1 MNLSEKKKT
10 TKNDKIESLYVSE
23 DMAMDDIMDE
33 ALRKGL
39 KKGADELEWQ
49 LLRDT
54 SLPSLDDMPGE
65 KEKLLNDIIWKLRK
79 EGSWEEE
86 KPPEPQLSEKDQIA
100 LELGRRL
107 LDEQENNSGKKGRK
121 GRRDAGKD
129 NGCKMKSFKK
139 ERKLL
144 DGRFSRSLLK
154 GVVGTAVVAMGVFTL
169 SMSSEANRF
178 RILSVWNTI
187 VGEELRVKINKDGN
201 RLIDDSELD
210 AAYSDIKEKTGID
223 AVKFLYTP
231 EEMEYSDYLINQTA
245 GEANIF
251 YKYENSIITVHM
263 RRSNID
269 ISDIRQFDGKII
281 KHVKTITGDID
292 VSITEMKNQNGQNA
306 FAAQFECDNVNY
318 SIWGKMDKEKFEI
331 MIKNICF

>member
-187 VGEELRVKINKDGN
+187 VGEELRVKINNDGN

-231 EEMEYSDYLINQTA
+231 EEMEYSDYLIDQTS
-245 GEANIF
+245 GETSIF
-251 YKYENSIITVHM
+251 YKYKGSIITVYM
-263 RRSNID
+263 YKNNTD
-269 ISDIRQFDGKII
+269 ISNVRQFDGKII
-281 KHVKTITGDID
+281 NQVKTNANGINVFVI
-292 VSITEMKNQNGQNA
+292 EMEDKRSDNA
-306 FAAQFECDNVNY
+306 FAAQFEFNNVNY
-318 SIWGKMDKEKFEI
+318 SIWGRIEEKIFVN
-331 MIKNICF
+331 MIKDIYF